1 MPPRAAA
8 APATAFGSFGFS
20 TSAFAPASSTPRS
33 PRASHLICHAAVA
46 SSPCGGDPVLPR
58 ISLAPNV
65 LPRITGPPPPPPPGP
80 PRHLTHRFAET
91 FDRLQPPPFSS
102 LSLLSLATRSSLLD
116 ITCKYILAFNDT
128 ILPTVRWIIR
138 FRSDEKKKKKR
149 REYFLFSSSYLPA
162 YRPICPRR
170 DEIRGPK
177 NSVSEHPRNRC
188 HAATRRTPDCHAI
201 NVARIPARKFHKDDT
216 RPASI

>member
-58 ISLAPNV
+58 NFSLAPNV
-65 LPRITGPPPPPPPGP
+65 LPRITGPPPPPPLGP
-80 PRHLTHRFAET
+80 PRHLTHRFDET
-91 FDRLQPPPFSS
+91 FDRLQPRSVS
-102 LSLLSLATRSSLLD
+102 LSSPLLSLATRSSLYD
-116 ITCKYILAFNDT
+116 IRVSIYMYMYIYKAFNDT
-128 ILPTVRWIIR
+128 APTIRWTIRVTVRR
-138 FRSDEKKKKKR
+138 KKKR
-149 REYFLFSSSYLPA
+149 VFPPRFS

-170 DEIRGPK
+170 
-177 NSVSEHPRNRC
+177 
-188 HAATRRTPDCHAI
+188 
-201 NVARIPARKFHKDDT
+201 
-216 RPASI
+216 